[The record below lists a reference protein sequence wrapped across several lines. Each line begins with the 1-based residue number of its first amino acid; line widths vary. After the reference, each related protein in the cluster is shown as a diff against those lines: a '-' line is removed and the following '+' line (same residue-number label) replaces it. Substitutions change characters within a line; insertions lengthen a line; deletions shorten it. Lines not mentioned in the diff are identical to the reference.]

1 MELTK
6 IQVDALQELG
16 NIGAAHAATTLSTM
30 LSATIEMN
38 VPEITV
44 IDIADIYKYVGDEIA
59 ALVLFQ
65 ITGEV
70 SSGGYLL
77 LYIPK
82 ESVIR
87 LTNVMLGIQDL
98 DREMN
103 EMDESAL
110 LEVGNIMVSA
120 FLDGTAGL
128 LNIIMLP
135 SPPQMV
141 IDMPHAALQSI
152 IASQD
157 TGDIDEVVLFRT
169 ELKSDAHEIKSS
181 IFLFPNKPM
190 LEDILRMLEAMLNPG
205 T

>member
-1 MELTK
+1 MKLTH
-6 IQVDALQELG
+6 IQRDALQELG

-30 LSATIEMN
+30 LSANISMS
-38 VPEITV
+38 VPEIKV
-44 IDIADIYKYVGDEIA
+44 IDISEIYKYVGDEIA

-65 ITGEV
+65 VNGEV
-70 SSGGYLL
+70 KHGGYLL

-82 ESVIR
+82 TSVIR
-87 LTNVMLGIQDL
+87 LTNAMLGLTDVNREL
-98 DREMN
+98 D

-120 FLDGTAGL
+120 FLDGTAEL

-135 SPPQMV
+135 SPPQLV
-141 IDMPHAALQSI
+141 IDMPHAAIESI

-157 TGDIDEVVLFRT
+157 TEDIDEIVLFKT
-169 ELKSDAHEIKSS
+169 ALVSDAHNIQSS
-181 IFLFPNKPM
+181 IFLFPNHPM
-190 LEDILRMLEAMLNPG
+190 LEDILRRLEELLNPP

>member
-1 MELTK
+1 MF
-6 IQVDALQELG
+6 
-16 NIGAAHAATTLSTM
+16 
-30 LSATIEMN
+30 
-38 VPEITV
+38 PEINV

-65 ITGEV
+65 IN
-70 SSGGYLL
+70 GGGIIRGIPSP
-77 LYIPK
+77 LYTKRICHP
-82 ESVIR
+82 SYQCDAR
-87 LTNVMLGIQDL
+87 DAANLN
-98 DREMN
+98 REMN

-157 TGDIDEVVLFRT
+157 SGDIDEVVLFRT
-169 ELKSDAHEIKSS
+169 ELKSDTHEIKSS

-190 LEDILRMLEAMLNPG
+190 LEDILKMLEALLNPG
-205 T
+205 ILR

>member
-1 MELTK
+1 MQLTK

-38 VPEITV
+38 VPEISV
-44 IDIADIYKYVGDEIA
+44 IDIADIHEYVGDEIA

-65 ITGEV
+65 IMGEV

-87 LTNVMLGIQDL
+87 LTNVMLGMQDL

-152 IASQD
+152 IASQEAE
-157 TGDIDEVVLFRT
+157 DIDEVVLFRT

>member
-1 MELTK
+1 MRLTK
-6 IQVDALQELG
+6 TQVDALQELG

-30 LSATIEMN
+30 LSADIEMN
-38 VPEITV
+38 VPEINV
-44 IDIADIYKYVGDEIA
+44 IDIAEIHKYVGDEIA
-59 ALVLFQ
+59 ALVVFQ
-65 ITGEV
+65 IMGEV
-70 SSGGYLL
+70 SEGGYLL

-87 LTNVMLGIQDL
+87 LTNVMLGIQEIE
-98 DREMN
+98 REMN

-110 LEVGNIMVSA
+110 LEVGNIMVSG

-135 SPPQMV
+135 SPPQLI

-157 TGDIDEVVLFRT
+157 SPDIDEVVLFRT

-181 IFLFPNKPM
+181 IFLFPNKP
-190 LEDILRMLEAMLNPG
+190 LLQDILRMLMALVNPVN
-205 T
+205 

>member
-1 MELTK
+1 MQLTK

-30 LSATIEMN
+30 LSTNIAMN
-38 VPEITV
+38 VPEISV
-44 IDIADIYKYVGDEIA
+44 IDISEIHKYVGDEIA

-65 ITGEV
+65 INGEV

-82 ESVIR
+82 DSVIR

-98 DREMN
+98 NREMN

-157 TGDIDEVVLFRT
+157 SGDIDEVVLFKT

-190 LEDILRMLEAMLNPG
+190 LEEILKMLEALVNPAV
-205 T
+205 

>member
-1 MELTK
+1 MQLTK

-38 VPEITV
+38 VPEISV
-44 IDIADIYKYVGDEIA
+44 IDIADIHKYVGDEIA

-65 ITGEV
+65 VMGEV

-87 LTNVMLGIQDL
+87 LTNVMLGMENI

-157 TGDIDEVVLFRT
+157 AGDIDEVVLFRT

-190 LEDILRMLEAMLNPG
+190 LEDILRMLEALLNPG

>member
-30 LSATIEMN
+30 LSAEIEMN
-38 VPEITV
+38 VPEINV
-44 IDIADIYKYVGDEIA
+44 VDIADIYKYVGDEIA

-65 ITGEV
+65 IMGEV

-87 LTNVMLGIQDL
+87 LTNVMLGMQQI

-157 TGDIDEVVLFRT
+157 SGDIDEVVLFRT
-169 ELKSDAHEIKSS
+169 ELKSDTHEIKSS

-190 LEDILRMLEAMLNPG
+190 LEDILKMLEALLNP
-205 T
+205 TS

>member
-1 MELTK
+1 MQLTK
-6 IQVDALQELG
+6 TQVDALQELG

-30 LSATIEMN
+30 LSAEIEMN
-38 VPEITV
+38 VPEINV
-44 IDIADIYKYVGDEIA
+44 IDISQVHKYVGDEIA

-65 ITGEV
+65 IHGEV
-70 SSGGYLL
+70 APGGYLL

-87 LTNVMLGIQDL
+87 LTNVMLGIQEMN
-98 DREMN
+98 REMDD
-103 EMDESAL
+103 MDESAL

-152 IASQD
+152 ITSQD
-157 TGDIDEVVLFRT
+157 SADIDEVVLFRT
-169 ELKSDAHEIKSS
+169 ELKSNAHEIKSS

-190 LEDILRMLEAMLNPG
+190 LEEILKMLEALLNPG
-205 T
+205 N

>member
-1 MELTK
+1 
-6 IQVDALQELG
+6 LQELG

-38 VPEITV
+38 VPEISV
-44 IDIADIYKYVGDEIA
+44 IDIADIHEYVGDEIA

-65 ITGEV
+65 IMGEV

-87 LTNVMLGIQDL
+87 LTNVMLGMQDL

-152 IASQD
+152 IASQEAE
-157 TGDIDEVVLFRT
+157 DIDEVVLFRT

>member
-1 MELTK
+1 MKLTPA
-6 IQVDALQELG
+6 QVDALQEMG

-30 LSATIEMN
+30 LSTNIQMN
-38 VPEITV
+38 VPEIKI
-44 IDIADIYKYVGDEIA
+44 IDISAIHNYVGDEIA

-65 ITGEV
+65 INGEL

-77 LYIPK
+77 LYVPK

-87 LTNVMLGIQDL
+87 LTNAMLGIT
-98 DREMN
+98 EMN
-103 EMDESAL
+103 RDLTEMDESAL
-110 LEVGNIMVSA
+110 IEVGNIMVSA

-135 SPPQMV
+135 SPPQLV
-141 IDMPHAALQSI
+141 IDMPHAALESI
-152 IASQD
+152 IAAQD
-157 TGDIDEVVLFRT
+157 SGEIDEVVLFRT
-169 ELKSDAHEIKSS
+169 ELTSDVYNITSS

-190 LEDILRMLEAMLNPG
+190 LTEIIKMLEDLLNPP

>member
-1 MELTK
+1 MQLTK

-44 IDIADIYKYVGDEIA
+44 IDIADIHKYVGDEIA

-65 ITGEV
+65 IMGEV

-87 LTNVMLGIQDL
+87 LTNVMLGMQEL

-157 TGDIDEVVLFRT
+157 AEDIDEVVLFRT

>member
-1 MELTK
+1 MQLTK
-6 IQVDALQELG
+6 IQVDSLQELG

-30 LSATIEMN
+30 LCTEIAMN
-38 VPEITV
+38 VPEISV
-44 IDIADIYKYVGDEIA
+44 IDIADIYKHVGDEIA

-65 ITGEV
+65 INGEV

-87 LTNVMLGIQDL
+87 LTNVMLGMQDL
-98 DREMN
+98 NREMN

-152 IASQD
+152 IASQNS
-157 TGDIDEVVLFRT
+157 GEIDEVVLFRT
-169 ELKSDAHEIKSS
+169 ELKSDAHEINSS

-190 LEDILRMLEAMLNPG
+190 LEEILKMLEAMINPG
-205 T
+205 V

>member
-1 MELTK
+1 MQLTK

-30 LSATIEMN
+30 LSTNISMN
-38 VPEITV
+38 VPEISV
-44 IDIADIYKYVGDEIA
+44 IDISEIHKYVGDEIA

-65 ITGEV
+65 INGEI

-82 ESVIR
+82 DSVIR
-87 LTNVMLGIQDL
+87 LTNVMLGIEDL
-98 DREMN
+98 NRDMN

-157 TGDIDEVVLFRT
+157 SGDIDEVVLFKT

-190 LEDILRMLEAMLNPG
+190 LEEILKMLDALVNPAV
-205 T
+205 